1 MRKTVFV
8 SIVILILCIPLIV
21 QNVES
26 QGNSSDNSMTADST
40 TLAQSEGNQITLHYG
55 QWVQYNQYKLRYT
68 RQILFPFPP
77 QRTYQPS
84 DYSPVLQVSKS
95 ENPDTEGGISSRI
108 FSQGSTVLF
117 PYNLSIKIIVENPDY
132 LVVTINQPSLTP
144 TPTPT
149 VTPNDYPTQSPITT
163 SVPTASSIEPSVP
176 NTLTGSPPPVNNFVV
191 SFSIILIIIIII
203 LIVIV
208 SIFVLLYKRV
218 RITKTKLTVS
228 Q

>member
-8 SIVILILCIPLIV
+8 SIVILILCMPLIV
-21 QNVES
+21 QNVGS
-26 QGNSSDNSMTADST
+26 QDISSDNNMTADST
-40 TLAQSEGNQITLHYG
+40 TLAPNEGNQITLHYG

-68 RQILFPFPP
+68 REVLFPFPP

-132 LVVTINQPSLTP
+132 LVVTINQPFLTPTPTPTSLTP

-149 VTPNDYPTQSPITT
+149 VP
-163 SVPTASSIEPSVP
+163 E
-176 NTLTGSPPPVNNFVV
+176 
-191 SFSIILIIIIII
+191 FSWLIILPLFFLSLFIGLMIR
-203 LIVIV
+203 
-208 SIFVLLYKRV
+208 KRKFTL
-218 RITKTKLTVS
+218 RENI
-228 Q
+228 